1 MSDATPRDRS
11 RPGALATSRRRPG
24 AAAALRAFMRKEVQH
39 ILRDRQTLTVLL
51 LMPLVQVLLFGFAL
65 RTDIR
70 EVRVTIVDPAPDAE
84 TLRLRGALAGSGRF
98 RIVAVAPRL
107 DDVEPLFRR
116 GAADVAVVLP
126 TGFADRL
133 ARSGTAAPSAGPD
146 VLVVTDASN
155 PNSGSTMQAYVL
167 SALGEFERTRGVP
180 PGGPTARARPVHIDL
195 SARMRF
201 NPTLAS
207 ANLFVP
213 GLMALVLT
221 LVSALMTAISLSR
234 EKERG
239 TLEIL
244 LVSPLR
250 PWQIIVG
257 KVIPYLGLGVAI
269 GATVLVAARLVFH
282 VPIRGSVALLFAEI
296 LLFTLVSLALGVLIA
311 ARTVSQRAAMLGALL
326 GTLLPT
332 ALLSGMIFPI
342 ASMPSALQ
350 VATNVVPARWFLVV
364 VRGIMLKGVGIT
376 YVWRETLVLGAMT
389 LVLLVAAVRSFRARL
404 D

>member
-1 MSDATPRDRS
+1 MA
-11 RPGALATSRRRPG
+11 
-24 AAAALRAFMRKEVQH
+24 
-39 ILRDRQTLTVLL
+39 RDRQTLTILL

-65 RTDIR
+65 RTDVR
-70 EVRVTIVDPAPDAE
+70 EVRVAVVDPAPDAAS
-84 TLRLRGALAGSGRF
+84 LRLRGTLAGNGRF
-98 RIVAVAPRL
+98 RIVAVGSRL

-116 GAADVAVVLP
+116 DAADVAVVLP
-126 TGFADRL
+126 PDFASRL
-133 ARSGTAAPSAGPD
+133 ARGRPAVAPPDAAGPD

-167 SALGEFERTRGVP
+167 AALRDFERGRGDAS
-180 PGGPTARARPVHIDL
+180 GGPAGRARAVHIDL
-195 SARMRF
+195 STRMRF
-201 NPTLAS
+201 NPTLES

-257 KVIPYLGLGVAI
+257 KVIPYLGLGMAI
-269 GATVLVAARLVFH
+269 GATVLVAARVVFD
-282 VPIRGSVALLFAEI
+282 VPIRGSVVLLFGEI

-311 ARTVSQRAAMLGALL
+311 ARTGSQRAAMLGALL

-342 ASMPSALQ
+342 ASMPAALQ
-350 VATNVVPARWFLVV
+350 LVTHVVPARWFLVV

-376 YVWRETLVLGAMT
+376 HVWRETLVLGGMT
-389 LVLLVAAVRSFRARL
+389 AVLLVAAVRSFRARL